1 MARKKVQCV
10 NCGFLSRLPPEE
22 LRIRAATSPK
32 DHFYGE
38 VTENGRQAAAKE
50 ITPLP
55 QGLLCRRF
63 QWNMEVPTGQTES
76 QIFEILNRERECL
89 FFIAYQPGYTPNEHR
104 ELQREKTNQ
113 RTILRASIL
122 GAAIG
127 ASAAIL
133 AQLIWALFST

>member
-10 NCGFLSRLPPEE
+10 NCGFLSMLPPED
-22 LRIRAATSPK
+22 LRSKMATSPK
-32 DHFYGE
+32 DHFYRE
-38 VTENGRQAAAKE
+38 YLEIGRQAIAKE
-50 ITPLP
+50 TPPLP

-63 QWNMEVPTGQTES
+63 LWNMEVPKGQTET

-104 ELQREKTNQ
+104 ELQREKANQ

-133 AQLIWALFST
+133 AQLVWALFSS